1 MDIDSLHIQDSSAFI
16 VQPDSGIIIEDS
28 LPLRDDTTMTAFGLF
43 FGDSNK
49 INPIPVKTIKSDQ
62 KSLFKSQKNE
72 RSDLTIKERNYLNI
86 DWITIHL
93 IICLIL
99 TAWVQIYYGKRLRQI
114 IKAFGGMRYTNI
126 LSKEGNLFR
135 ERISIPLFIIY
146 LVSLSL
152 LIYQV
157 TAGQSGIEMSGFKGL
172 KYYSLIILVILIL
185 WFIKNTAVRF
195 VGKIFKN
202 HIILSEYMH
211 TNFIF
216 NMVTGL
222 ILLPFIIVS
231 VYLPSLIAVYTGI
244 ALWLVIFFYRFVR
257 ELFTGLT
264 YTKFS
269 LFPRILYLC
278 TFEIIPFL
286 VFTKLIM
293 SYLS

>member
-16 VQPDSGIIIEDS
+16 IQSDSGIIIEDS

-43 FGDSNK
+43 FGDSTK
-49 INPIPVKTIKSDQ
+49 YNPVPVKTIKSDQ
-62 KSLFKSQKNE
+62 KSLFKSQNTE
-72 RSDLTIKERNYLNI
+72 RSDLKILERNYLNI

-99 TAWVQIYYGKRLRQI
+99 TAWVQIYYSKRLRQI
-114 IKAFGGMRYTNI
+114 IKAFGAMRYTNI

-172 KYYSLIILVILIL
+172 KFFSIIILVILIL

-195 VGKIFKN
+195 VGKTFKN

-244 ALWLVIFFYRFVR
+244 ALWLAIFLYRFVR

>member
-1 MDIDSLHIQDSSAFI
+1 MDIDSLPLQDSSFTLIQA
-16 VQPDSGIIIEDS
+16 DSGIIIEDS

-43 FGDSNK
+43 FGDSTK
-49 INPIPVKTIKSDQ
+49 FKPIPVKTFKSDQ
-62 KSLFKSQKNE
+62 RSLFKSQSTENP
-72 RSDLTIKERNYLNI
+72 DLKVVERNYLNV
-86 DWITIHL
+86 DWITFHL
-93 IICLIL
+93 VICLIL
-99 TAWVQIYYGKRLRQI
+99 IAWVQIYYGKRLRQI

-146 LVSLSL
+146 LVSMSL

-172 KYYSLIILVILIL
+172 KFFSLIILVILIL

-195 VGKIFKN
+195 VGNIFKN
-202 HIILSEYMH
+202 HIILSDYMH

-231 VYLPSLIAVYTGI
+231 VYLPSLAVVYIGI
-244 ALWLVIFFYRFVR
+244 GLWLVIFFYRFVR

-286 VFTKLIM
+286 IFTKLIM